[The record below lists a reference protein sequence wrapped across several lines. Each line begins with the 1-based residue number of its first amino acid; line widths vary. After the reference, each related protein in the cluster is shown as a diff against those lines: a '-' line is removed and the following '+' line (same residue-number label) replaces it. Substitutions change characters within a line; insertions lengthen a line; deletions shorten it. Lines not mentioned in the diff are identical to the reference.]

1 MKTKRKNGNP
11 LIEGEV
17 VGVNVRPQ
25 TCGGGQVPRRE
36 PEAEYRRPRMPEP
49 RISLRRREEI
59 DAAAE
64 LDRMCAARP
73 LKPPSLPN
81 HSNTTRS
88 AGALEL
94 AREIRRGTY
103 TP

>member
-1 MKTKRKNGNP
+1 MSRRKNGNP
-11 LIEGEV
+11 LIDGELTAV
-17 VGVNVRPQ
+17 TVRPKLSSS
-25 TCGGGQVPRRE
+25 GQVPRRE
-36 PEAEYRRPRMPEP
+36 PEAEYGRPRMPEP
-49 RISLRRREEI
+49 RVSLRRREEI

-73 LKPPSLPN
+73 LKPPRLLESTN
-81 HSNTTRS
+81 NTRS

-94 AREIRRGTY
+94 AREIRRGSY